1 VTEQERTNGLL
12 ASISE
17 RLIRVLPPA
26 FLMLIVLNIVFLGVF
41 WWVFDHNVSAR
52 TELLNR
58 IVEKCLLRP

>member
-1 VTEQERTNGLL
+1 MTEQERANGLL

-26 FLMLIVLNIVFLGVF
+26 FLMLIVLNIVFLGVL

>member
-1 VTEQERTNGLL
+1 MTEQERANGLL
-12 ASISE
+12 AGISDK
-17 RLIRVLPPA
+17 LIRALPPA

>member
-1 VTEQERTNGLL
+1 VTEQERANGLL